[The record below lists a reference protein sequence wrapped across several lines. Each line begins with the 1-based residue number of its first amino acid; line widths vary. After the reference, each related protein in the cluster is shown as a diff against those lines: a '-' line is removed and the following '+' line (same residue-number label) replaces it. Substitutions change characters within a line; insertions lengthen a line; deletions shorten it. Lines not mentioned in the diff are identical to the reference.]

1 MKGKIVLITG
11 ANSGIGKETAKTL
24 AKQGAT
30 IYMVCRSR
38 KRGEQA
44 RQEIIKETKNPN
56 IHLRLCD
63 MASIG
68 SIQEYGLNLRKEIS
82 HIDVLINNAG
92 AMFGSRQL
100 TLDGLEM
107 TFALNHI
114 GYFLN
119 THYLLDLVRKG
130 SMKRIISVSSV
141 GHKSVGKLDLNDL
154 QSEKEYNQITVYGRS
169 KLYNIYFTRILS
181 RQLAD
186 EGITVNC
193 LHPGVVSTNFGNTA
207 NWYMRV
213 AMPLG
218 RKFMINAT
226 KGASTSVYLASSPQ
240 VKNITG
246 KYFDKGKATE
256 PTKLAR
262 DEKIGRHIWDS
273 TMSIC
278 GLTEF
283 GKVED

>member
-24 AKQGAT
+24 AKQGAI

-44 RQEIIKETKNPN
+44 RQDIIKASRNTNV
-56 IHLRLCD
+56 HLRLCD
-63 MASIG
+63 LASIG
-68 SIQEYGLNLRKEIS
+68 SIQEYGMNLREELS

-92 AMFGSRQL
+92 AMFGHRQL

-141 GHKSVGKLDLNDL
+141 GHKSTGKININDL
-154 QSEKEYNQITVYGRS
+154 QSERGYNQINVYGRS
-169 KLYNIYFTRILS
+169 KLYNIHFTRILS
-181 RQLAD
+181 RMIVD

-218 RKFMINAT
+218 RKFMINAS

-240 VKNITG
+240 VKGITG
-246 KYFDKGKATE
+246 KYFDKGKVAE
-256 PTKLAR
+256 PSKYGKDEKLAQQ
-262 DEKIGRHIWDS
+262 IWEA
-273 TMSIC
+273 TMAIC
-278 GLTEF
+278 GVTEF
-283 GKVED
+283 GVVE